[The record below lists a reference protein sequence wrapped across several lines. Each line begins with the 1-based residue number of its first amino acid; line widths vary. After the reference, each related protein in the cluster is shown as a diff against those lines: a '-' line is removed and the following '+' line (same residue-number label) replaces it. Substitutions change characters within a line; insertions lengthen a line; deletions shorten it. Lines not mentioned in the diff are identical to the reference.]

1 MNSYFLLKKF
11 FLRQTRWEFKLSGE
25 QILDME
31 SQKYKDW
38 QQAAID
44 SLYKNQ
50 EEENIDDKGANKDY
64 LEFKH
69 ELPIKQFERE
79 LQNLEDEKLY
89 YENLKKKMNLE
100 IDQTFAER
108 RRFLYEKDS
117 LQQNIEK
124 LEKKVGDQE
133 TTLKVRDGL
142 LKEAARFRNRLDSM
156 DSQDEIE
163 EQIYQRKKK
172 QFSKENTH
180 LRHKID
186 YILNNDMGP
195 EDLEK
200 FA

>member
-1 MNSYFLLKKF
+1 MN
-11 FLRQTRWEFKLSGE
+11 
-25 QILDME
+25 
-31 SQKYKDW
+31 
-38 QQAAID
+38 A
-44 SLYKNQ
+44 
-50 EEENIDDKGANKDY
+50 
-64 LEFKH
+64 
-69 ELPIKQFERE
+69 
-79 LQNLEDEKLY
+79 
-89 YENLKKKMNLE
+89 E

-124 LEKKVGDQE
+124 LERKVGDQE

-142 LKEAARFRNRLDSM
+142 LKEAARFRQRVDTV

-172 QFSKENTH
+172 QFSKDNTH

-200 FA
+200 FAEITGKNLKVEEEEEEEEQQQQTTQKDQ